1 METKRGKTRWE
12 KGERVERGKGKFELC
27 GDENKRGLGGKGAK
41 EAKSR
46 EAMNT
51 KC

>member
-27 GDENKRGLGGKGAK
+27 GDENKRGRALRRQSQ
-41 EAKSR
+41 ER
-46 EAMNT
+46 R
-51 KC
+51 